1 MLDRNLTAK
10 AGSTQRRSPANA
22 RRPCRT
28 ARAAGLLYNTAHGYG
43 DPADG
48 DPITAVL
55 DTGPSS
61 GTLDLDILIDN
72 DVNTVTS
79 DLSAVLISPVGSK
92 LRYRRIQSVNRCF
105 WSTIMYD
112 AD

>member
-1 MLDRNLTAK
+1 M
-10 AGSTQRRSPANA
+10 
-22 RRPCRT
+22 
-28 ARAAGLLYNTAHGYG
+28 AAPGVLGNDT
-43 DPADG
+43 DADG
-48 DPITAVL
+48 DPIPAVL

-79 DLSAVLISPVGSK
+79 DLSAVLISPLGSK
-92 LRYRRIQSVNRCF
+92 MRHRCIQSVNRCF